1 MALVLTHEER
11 TELEARLRSRKIR
24 AEDARR
30 ARVIL
35 MLADGASY
43 SMIEATVSC
52 YRDFINRWRRRF
64 VAKGLAGLQAGH
76 YSQPPSV
83 LTPAMEARILDKTR
97 QAPPD
102 GSTHWSTRKLARL
115 LRINHNH
122 VAHAWQRAG
131 LQPHRFERY
140 MQSDDPNF
148 EPKAADVIGLYVN
161 PPQHAAVFAA
171 DEKTAIQALD
181 RLDPVLPLSPG
192 RAERHG
198 FEYYRHGTLSL
209 YAALNT
215 RTGEVVGHTAARHT
229 SAEFVG
235 FLQTVVE
242 TQPRRREMHIIV
254 DNLSAHKTQQV
265 RTFLVAH
272 PSVHLHYTPTYS
284 SWLNQV
290 ELWFSKIERDVTARG
305 IFTSVTDLRRK
316 LMRYIKHYNKTAT
329 PIRWSYADPSR
340 RIA

>member
-1 MALVLTHEER
+1 M
-11 TELEARLRSRKIR
+11 
-24 AEDARR
+24 
-30 ARVIL
+30 
-35 MLADGASY
+35 
-43 SMIEATVSC
+43 
-52 YRDFINRWRRRF
+52 
-64 VAKGLAGLQAGH
+64 
-76 YSQPPSV
+76 
-83 LTPAMEARILDKTR
+83 
-97 QAPPD
+97 
-102 GSTHWSTRKLARL
+102 
-115 LRINHNH
+115 
-122 VAHAWQRAG
+122 
-131 LQPHRFERY
+131 
-140 MQSDDPNF
+140 
-148 EPKAADVIGLYVN
+148 
-161 PPQHAAVFAA
+161 
-171 DEKTAIQALD
+171 
-181 RLDPVLPLSPG
+181 

-290 ELWFSKIERDVTARG
+290 ERWFALITQRAIRRG
-305 IFTSVTDLRRK
+305 SFTSVIDLKRK
-316 LMRYIKHYNKTAT
+316 IVEFGFDRLELGAGLTASVRLSELGIPMRADAVLPKRARSDKDETLQKALEDWGSSVEKASGGTIKYKVFPAQQLGKAFDHYDMARDGIADLTYINPGYQPGRFPLIGAGELPFLVTNAKGGSIVLMHLGGWNTYDALPSMVRGLTMRGLQPTTI
-329 PIRWSYADPSR
+329 SDLADGS
-340 RIA
+340 